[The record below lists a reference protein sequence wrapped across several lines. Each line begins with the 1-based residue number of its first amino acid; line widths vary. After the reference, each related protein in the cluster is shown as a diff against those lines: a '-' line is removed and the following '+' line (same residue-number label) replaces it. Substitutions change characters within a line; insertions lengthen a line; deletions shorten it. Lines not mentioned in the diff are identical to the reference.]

1 MIYLFILAVIISA
14 VFGFYYLVWLLVKAV
29 HKRLDDK
36 LPSVAPEKI
45 DLLVA
50 LGLLFR
56 KN

>member
-1 MIYLFILAVIISA
+1 MTALVILAVIIGA
-14 VFGFYYLVWLLVKAV
+14 VLGFYYLVWLLVKFV

-50 LGLLFR
+50 LALLFR

>member
-1 MIYLFILAVIISA
+1 MIDLIILVVIIGA
-14 VFGFYYLVWLLVKAV
+14 VLGFYYLVWLLVKSV

>member
-1 MIYLFILAVIISA
+1 MIALLILAVIIGA
-14 VFGFYYLVWLLVKAV
+14 VLGFYYLVWLLVKAV

-36 LPSVAPEKI
+36 LPSVVPEKI

>member
-1 MIYLFILAVIISA
+1 MIGLIILVVIIGA
-14 VFGFYYLVWLLVKAV
+14 VLGFYYLVWLLVKAV
-29 HKRLDDK
+29 HSRLDDK

>member
-1 MIYLFILAVIISA
+1 MIGLIILAVIIGA
-14 VFGFYYLVWLLVKAV
+14 VLGFYYLVWLLVKAV
-29 HKRLDDK
+29 HSRLDDK

>member
-1 MIYLFILAVIISA
+1 MTALVILAVIIGA
-14 VFGFYYLVWLLVKAV
+14 VLGFYYLVWLLVKFV

-36 LPSVAPEKI
+36 FPSVASEKL

>member
-1 MIYLFILAVIISA
+1 MIALLILAVIIGA
-14 VFGFYYLVWLLVKAV
+14 VLGFYYLVWLLVKFV
-29 HKRLDDK
+29 HSRLDDK
-36 LPSVAPEKI
+36 LPSVVLEKL

>member
-1 MIYLFILAVIISA
+1 MTALVILAVIIGT
-14 VFGFYYLVWLLVKAV
+14 VLGFYYLVWLLVKFV

-36 LPSVAPEKI
+36 FPSVAPEKL

>member
-1 MIYLFILAVIISA
+1 MIALLILAVIIGA
-14 VFGFYYLVWLLVKAV
+14 VLGFYYLVWLLVKFV
-29 HKRLDDK
+29 HSRLDDK
-36 LPSVAPEKI
+36 LPSVAPEKL

>member
-1 MIYLFILAVIISA
+1 MIGLIILAVIIGA
-14 VFGFYYLVWLLVKAV
+14 VLGFYYLVWLLVKAV
-29 HKRLDDK
+29 HSRLDNT
-36 LPSVAPEKI
+36 LPSVVPEKI

>member
-1 MIYLFILAVIISA
+1 MTALVILAVIIGA
-14 VFGFYYLVWLLVKAV
+14 VLGFYYLVWLLVEFV

-36 LPSVAPEKI
+36 LPSVAPEKL

-56 KN
+56 KD

>member
-1 MIYLFILAVIISA
+1 MIGLIILVVIIGA
-14 VFGFYYLVWLLVKAV
+14 VLGFYYLVWLLVKFV
-29 HKRLDDK
+29 HNRLDNT
-36 LPSVAPEKI
+36 LPSVVPEKI

>member
-1 MIYLFILAVIISA
+1 MTALCILAVIIGA
-14 VFGFYYLVWLLVKAV
+14 VLGFYYLVWLLVKFV
-29 HKRLDDK
+29 HNRLDNT

>member
-1 MIYLFILAVIISA
+1 MTALFILAVIIGA
-14 VFGFYYLVWLLVKAV
+14 VLGFYYLVWLLVKAI

-36 LPSVAPEKI
+36 LPSVATEKI

>member
-1 MIYLFILAVIISA
+1 MIALFIFAVIIGA
-14 VFGFYYLVWLLVKAV
+14 VLGFYYLVWLLVRFV
-29 HKRLDDK
+29 HSRLDNT